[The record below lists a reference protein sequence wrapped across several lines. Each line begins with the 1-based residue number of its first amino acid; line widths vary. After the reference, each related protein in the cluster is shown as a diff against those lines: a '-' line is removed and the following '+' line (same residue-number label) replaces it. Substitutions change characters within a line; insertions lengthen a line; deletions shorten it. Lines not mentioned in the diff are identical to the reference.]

1 MLPQRSSGIHLVRV
15 RERHAG
21 LLRGALSAAR
31 HDASWGPER
40 RRVPR
45 IWYVRREGSEGDVRP
60 SYQESIVGLVDPLS
74 VLCGEL
80 CWRGRQMQQVPG
92 EYSEACS
99 RPDCPGTTPD
109 YTARESA

>member
-1 MLPQRSSGIHLVRV
+1 MRT
-15 RERHAG
+15 RERHAVAG
-21 LLRGALSAAR
+21 LRRGALSAAR
-31 HDASWGPER
+31 HDASWARGPER

-45 IWYVRREGSEGDVRP
+45 IWYVRREASKGDVRP

-74 VLCGEL
+74 VLCGEP

-99 RPDCPGTTPD
+99 RPSYPGTTPG
-109 YTARESA
+109 YIALESA

>member
-1 MLPQRSSGIHLVRV
+1 MRT

-31 HDASWGPER
+31 HDASWARGPER

-45 IWYVRREGSEGDVRP
+45 IWYVRREASEGDVRP
-60 SYQESIVGLVDPLS
+60 SYQETIVGLVDPPV
-74 VLCGEL
+74 VLCDER

-99 RPDCPGTTPD
+99 RPSYPGTTSG